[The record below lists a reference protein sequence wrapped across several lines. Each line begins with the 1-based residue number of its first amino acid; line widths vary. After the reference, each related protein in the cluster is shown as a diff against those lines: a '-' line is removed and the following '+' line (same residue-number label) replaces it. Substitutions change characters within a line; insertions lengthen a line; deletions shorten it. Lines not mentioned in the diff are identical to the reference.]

1 MKLDLIDE
9 VFNKPSSRN
18 IRLALSLFF
27 IMVLTAIG
35 MFLFE
40 VVKMLL
46 VPGITL
52 WQSHFYTI
60 VFTCV
65 VAPLAALVILLKF
78 EELYGKVERENEER
92 KRAEVELSRLASIV
106 TSSDDAIISKTLDGV
121 ITSWNK
127 AAERLYGYSESEAV
141 GRPIGIIIPSDR
153 ERELRNI
160 MIMIRRGERVEH
172 METERVT
179 KDGLRLDMS
188 ITISPI
194 LDVSGNVVGASTI
207 ARDISA
213 KKRAEEALKY
223 AEEFNRSTLDSLPIN
238 IAVLDES
245 GTIVFVNRQWMQF
258 GRENDVRPAESI
270 DVGANYFQVCREAR
284 GEHSEEA
291 PAALEGMQAVLAGD
305 RDSFEMEYPCHS
317 PDKKRWFTMRISRVR
332 AGTLHGIIVTHTD
345 ITRRKISEEAL
356 AEEKARVELYNDLM
370 GHDINNYNQVALGY
384 LELISSLMEKG
395 ELKDLLSKSIDAI
408 ASSSHLLSN
417 LQKLQKAQTEILK
430 HEAMDLN
437 QILSEIK
444 AQYSKMPGK
453 AITIHYI
460 PRPPCLVQANGLVR
474 DVFANLIWN
483 AIKHSN
489 KGAVNIGL
497 ELNRRREGDRTY
509 CQVAI
514 EDDGPGIPDS
524 LKDRIFAR
532 HQRGNMEARGSGL
545 GLYLVK
551 MLVETYEGRVWVE
564 DRVKGD
570 HTQGARF
577 VVQLPAV
584 EK

>member
-1 MKLDLIDE
+1 
-9 VFNKPSSRN
+9 
-18 IRLALSLFF
+18 
-27 IMVLTAIG
+27 MVVTAIV

-78 EELYGKVERENEER
+78 EELYGKVALENEER

-106 TSSDDAIISKTLDGV
+106 TSSDDAIIGKTLDGI

-141 GRPIGIIIPSDR
+141 GRSIGIIMPPDR
-153 ERELRNI
+153 EQELRDI
-160 MIMIRRGERVEH
+160 MTMIRRGGRVEH

-179 KDGLRLDMS
+179 KDGRRLDVS

-194 LDVSGNVVGASTI
+194 LDASGNVVGASTI

-213 KKRAEEALKY
+213 QKRANEALKY

-245 GTIVFVNRQWMQF
+245 GTIVFVNRRWMQF
-258 GRENDVRPAESI
+258 GRENDAHPAESI
-270 DVGANYFQVCREAR
+270 DVGVNYFRVCREAKSP
-284 GEHSEEA
+284 HSEEA
-291 PAALEGMQAVLAGD
+291 PAALEGMRAVLTGE

-317 PDKKRWFTMRISRVR
+317 PDKKRWFTMRVSRVR
-332 AGTLHGIIVTHTD
+332 AGTFHGIIVTHTN
-345 ITRRKISEEAL
+345 ITRRKLSEEAL

-384 LELISSLMEKG
+384 LELISRLMEKG

-408 ASSSHLLSN
+408 ASSSLLISN
-417 LQKLQKAQTEILK
+417 LQKLQKVKTEILK

-437 QILSEIK
+437 QILSEMK
-444 AQYSKMPGK
+444 TQYSIVPGK
-453 AITIHYI
+453 TVTIHYI

-474 DVFANLIWN
+474 DVFTNLIWN

-489 KGAVNIGL
+489 KEAVNIGL

-509 CQVAI
+509 CQATV

-532 HQRGNMEARGSGL
+532 HQRGNTEARGSGL

-551 MLVETYEGRVWVE
+551 MLVETYKGRVWVE
-564 DRVKGD
+564 DRVQGD
-570 HTQGARF
+570 HTKGARF
-577 VVQLPAV
+577 VVMLPTF
-584 EK
+584 EMER